1 MCCCQFS
8 LNWALFPDSLDSR
21 RKSNEEN
28 TEEFSTVE
36 LFKILILHLLKHG
49 FGNQTY
55 FILQRKKVF
64 LAALEL
70 C

>member
-8 LNWALFPDSLDSR
+8 LNRALVPDRLDSR
-21 RKSNEEN
+21 RKSKGEN
-28 TEEFSTVE
+28 AEEFSTVE
-36 LFKILILHLLKHG
+36 LFKILSLHLLKHG
-49 FGNQTY
+49 FGNQDIS
-55 FILQRKKVF
+55 FCKQKKVF